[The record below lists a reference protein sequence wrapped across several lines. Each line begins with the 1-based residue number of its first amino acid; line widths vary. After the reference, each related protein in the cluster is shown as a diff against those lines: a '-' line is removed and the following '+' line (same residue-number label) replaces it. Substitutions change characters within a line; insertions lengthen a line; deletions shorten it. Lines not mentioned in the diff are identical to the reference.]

1 MRQKE
6 IEEKRREEERD
17 RWFNQAR
24 LMTKARQT
32 WREKRRAREENTSDS
47 GDSLNEYE
55 GKKWFA
61 DKACDEAAGQS
72 KEHTV
77 DVNMVFMIPTRF
89 CAPEVDV
96 AKLALGAE
104 GTVFEKLG
112 KTDEH
117 VKSLLI
123 RWAYRENIWS
133 A

>member
-6 IEEKRREEERD
+6 IEEKCREEERD
-17 RWFNQAR
+17 RWFDQAR

-32 WREKRRAREENTSDS
+32 WREKRRAREENSSDS
-47 GDSLNEYE
+47 GDILNGYE

-61 DKACDEAAGQS
+61 DEACDEAVGQS

-77 DVNMVFMIPTRF
+77 DVNMAFMIPTRF
-89 CAPEVDV
+89 HAPEVDV
-96 AKLALGAE
+96 AKLAPGAE
-104 GTVFEKLG
+104 GTVFEKLR
-112 KTDEH
+112 KTDKH

-123 RWAYRENIWS
+123 RWAYRENRWN